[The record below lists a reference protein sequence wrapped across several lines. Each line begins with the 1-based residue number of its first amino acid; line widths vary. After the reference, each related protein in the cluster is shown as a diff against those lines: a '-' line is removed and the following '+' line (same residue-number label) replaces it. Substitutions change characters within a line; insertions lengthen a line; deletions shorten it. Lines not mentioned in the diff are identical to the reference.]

1 MIKPNKLVFI
11 FLINCIFLLKINILW
26 ASPADELSI
35 LLNKNNGFSGQFSQ
49 LVYDNK
55 SQLID
60 EASGDVVFK
69 KPHFFKWIY
78 QVPHQNQII
87 GDGETVYIYDPDL
100 SQVIMSRFSQSKSNN
115 PANIFFLNNL
125 EESFKVTKIL
135 IDDEVWYS
143 CESKSKDIDYQSI
156 EISFNKDKIKGMKVI
171 DGLQNKII
179 INFVNI
185 SYSTDIDEASF
196 LFNVPDNVEVIK
208 N

>member
-1 MIKPNKLVFI
+1 MLLFYLN
-11 FLINCIFLLKINILW
+11 INLLL
-26 ASPADELSI
+26 AAPADELSN
-35 LLNKNNGFSGQFSQ
+35 LLNKTIAFSGQFSQ
-49 LVYDNK
+49 SVYDNK
-55 SQLID
+55 SQLIE
-60 EASGDVVFK
+60 EANGEVVFK

-78 QVPHQNQII
+78 QAPHQNQII

-100 SQVIMSRFSQSKSNN
+100 SQVIMSKFSQSKNNN
-115 PANIFFLNNL
+115 PANIFFLNNI

-135 IDDEVWYS
+135 IDDEAWYR

-156 EISFNKDKIKGMKVI
+156 EISFNEDKIHGMRVV

-185 SYSTDIDEASF
+185 IQNPNIDEASF

>member
-1 MIKPNKLVFI
+1 VIRSLTFI
-11 FLINCIFLLKINILW
+11 LLFYLNINLLW
-26 ASPADELSI
+26 ASPADELST
-35 LLNKNNGFSGQFSQ
+35 LLNRTSAFSGQFSQ
-49 LVYDNK
+49 LVFDNK
-55 SQLID
+55 SQLIE

-78 QVPHQNQII
+78 QAPHQNQII
-87 GDGETVYIYDPDL
+87 GDGEIVYIYDPDL

-135 IDDEVWYS
+135 IDDEVWYR
-143 CESKSKDIDYQSI
+143 CESKLKDIDYQSI
-156 EISFNKDKIKGMKVI
+156 EISFNKDKIKAMKVI

>member
-1 MIKPNKLVFI
+1 MLLFYLN
-11 FLINCIFLLKINILW
+11 INLLW
-26 ASPADELSI
+26 ASPADKLSS
-35 LLNKNNGFSGQFSQ
+35 LLNKTIAFSGEFSQ
-49 LVYDNK
+49 SVYDNK
-55 SQLID
+55 SQLIE
-60 EASGDVVFK
+60 EANGKVVFK

-78 QVPHQNQII
+78 QAPHQNQII

-100 SQVIMSRFSQSKSNN
+100 SQVIMSKFSQSKSNN
-115 PANIFFLNNL
+115 PANIFFLNNI

-135 IDDEVWYS
+135 IEDETWYR

-156 EISFNKDKIKGMKVI
+156 EISFNEDKIKGMRVI

-185 SYSTDIDEASF
+185 SQNPNIDEASF

>member
-1 MIKPNKLVFI
+1 MIRSLTFI
-11 FLINCIFLLKINILW
+11 LLFYLNIHLLW
-26 ASPADELSI
+26 ASPADELST
-35 LLNKNNGFSGQFSQ
+35 LLNRTSAFSGQFSQ

-55 SQLID
+55 SQLIE

-78 QVPHQNQII
+78 QAPHQNQII
-87 GDGETVYIYDPDL
+87 GDGEIVYIYDPDL

-135 IDDEVWYS
+135 IDDEVWYR
-143 CESKSKDIDYQSI
+143 CESKLKDIDYQSI
-156 EISFNKDKIKGMKVI
+156 EISFNKDKIKAMKVI

-185 SYSTDIDEASF
+185 SYSADIDEASF

>member
-1 MIKPNKLVFI
+1 MIRSFTFSLLFYLN
-11 FLINCIFLLKINILW
+11 INLLW
-26 ASPADELSI
+26 ASPADELSS
-35 LLNKNNGFSGQFSQ
+35 LLNKTIAFSGQFSQ
-49 LVYDNK
+49 SVYDNK
-55 SQLID
+55 SQLIE
-60 EASGDVVFK
+60 EANGKVVFK

-78 QVPHQNQII
+78 QAPHQNQII

-100 SQVIMSRFSQSKSNN
+100 SQVIMSKFSQSKSNN
-115 PANIFFLNNL
+115 PANIFFLNNI
-125 EESFKVTKIL
+125 EESFKVTEIL
-135 IDDEVWYS
+135 DEDETWYR

-156 EISFNKDKIKGMKVI
+156 EISFNEDKIKGMRVI

-185 SYSTDIDEASF
+185 SQNPNIDEASF

>member
-1 MIKPNKLVFI
+1 VIRSFTFI
-11 FLINCIFLLKINILW
+11 LLLYLNINLLW

-35 LLNKNNGFSGQFSQ
+35 LLKKTIAFSGQFSQ
-49 LVYDNK
+49 SVYDNK
-55 SQLID
+55 SQLIE
-60 EASGDVVFK
+60 EANGKVVFK

-78 QVPHQNQII
+78 QEPHQNQII

-100 SQVIMSRFSQSKSNN
+100 SQVIMSKFSQSKSNN
-115 PANIFFLNNL
+115 PANIFFLNNI

-135 IDDEVWYS
+135 IEDETWYR

-156 EISFNKDKIKGMKVI
+156 EISFNEDKIQGMRVI

-185 SYSTDIDEASF
+185 SQNPNIDEASF

>member
-1 MIKPNKLVFI
+1 MIRSFT
-11 FLINCIFLLKINILW
+11 LILLFYLNINLLW
-26 ASPADELSI
+26 ASPADELST
-35 LLNKNNGFSGQFSQ
+35 LLNRTSAFSGQFSQ
-49 LVYDNK
+49 LVFDNK
-55 SQLID
+55 SQLIE

-78 QVPHQNQII
+78 QAPHQNQII
-87 GDGETVYIYDPDL
+87 GDGEIVYIYDPDL

-135 IDDEVWYS
+135 IDDEVWYR
-143 CESKSKDIDYQSI
+143 CKSKLKDIDYQSI
-156 EISFNKDKIKGMKVI
+156 EISFNKDKIKAMKVI

-185 SYSTDIDEASF
+185 SYSSDIDEASF

>member
-1 MIKPNKLVFI
+1 MLLFYLN
-11 FLINCIFLLKINILW
+11 INLLW
-26 ASPADELSI
+26 AAPADELSN
-35 LLNKNNGFSGQFSQ
+35 LLNKTIAFSGQFSQ
-49 LVYDNK
+49 SVYDNK
-55 SQLID
+55 SQLIE
-60 EASGDVVFK
+60 EANGEVVFK

-78 QVPHQNQII
+78 QAPHQNQII
-87 GDGETVYIYDPDL
+87 GDGEIVYIYDPDL

-135 IDDEVWYS
+135 IDDEVWYR
-143 CESKSKDIDYQSI
+143 CESKLKDIDYQSI
-156 EISFNKDKIKGMKVI
+156 EISFNKDKIKAMKVI

>member
-1 MIKPNKLVFI
+1 MIRSLTFI
-11 FLINCIFLLKINILW
+11 LLFYLNINLLW
-26 ASPADELSI
+26 ASPADELST
-35 LLNKNNGFSGQFSQ
+35 LLNRTSAFSGQFSQ
-49 LVYDNK
+49 LVFDNK
-55 SQLID
+55 SQLIE

-78 QVPHQNQII
+78 QAPHQNQII
-87 GDGETVYIYDPDL
+87 GDGEIVYIYDPDL

-135 IDDEVWYS
+135 IDDEVWYR
-143 CESKSKDIDYQSI
+143 CKSKLKDIDYQSI
-156 EISFNKDKIKGMKVI
+156 EISFNKDKIKAMKVI
-171 DGLQNKII
+171 DDLQNKII

>member
-1 MIKPNKLVFI
+1 MIRFFTFI
-11 FLINCIFLLKINILW
+11 LLFYLNINLLW
-26 ASPADELSI
+26 AAPADELSN
-35 LLNKNNGFSGQFSQ
+35 LLNKTIAFSGQFSQ
-49 LVYDNK
+49 SVYDNK
-55 SQLID
+55 SQLIE
-60 EASGDVVFK
+60 EANGEVVFK

-78 QVPHQNQII
+78 QAPHQNQII

-100 SQVIMSRFSQSKSNN
+100 SQVIMSKFSQSKNNN
-115 PANIFFLNNL
+115 PANIFFLNNI

-135 IDDEVWYS
+135 IEDEIWYR

-156 EISFNKDKIKGMKVI
+156 EISFNEDKIHGMRVV
-171 DGLQNKII
+171 DALQNKII

-185 SYSTDIDEASF
+185 IQNPNIDEASF

>member
-1 MIKPNKLVFI
+1 VIRSLTFI
-11 FLINCIFLLKINILW
+11 LLFYLNINLLW
-26 ASPADELSI
+26 ASPADELST
-35 LLNKNNGFSGQFSQ
+35 LLNRTSAFSGQFSQ
-49 LVYDNK
+49 LVFDNK
-55 SQLID
+55 SQLIE

-78 QVPHQNQII
+78 QAPHQNQII
-87 GDGETVYIYDPDL
+87 GDGEIVYIYDPDL

-135 IDDEVWYS
+135 IDDEVWYR
-143 CESKSKDIDYQSI
+143 CKSKLKDIDYQSI
-156 EISFNKDKIKGMKVI
+156 EISFNKDKIKAMKVI

>member
-1 MIKPNKLVFI
+1 MIRSFTFI
-11 FLINCIFLLKINILW
+11 LLFYLNINLLL
-26 ASPADELSI
+26 ASPADELSSF
-35 LLNKNNGFSGQFSQ
+35 LNKNSAFSGQFSQ

-55 SQLID
+55 SQLIE
-60 EASGDVVFK
+60 EANGKVVFK

-78 QVPHQNQII
+78 QAPHQNQII

-100 SQVIMSRFSQSKSNN
+100 SQVIMSKFSQSKSNN
-115 PANIFFLNNL
+115 PANIFFLNNI
-125 EESFKVTKIL
+125 EESFKVTKFL
-135 IDDEVWYS
+135 IEDETWYR

-156 EISFNKDKIKGMKVI
+156 EISFNEDKIHGMRVI
-171 DGLQNKII
+171 DGLQNMII

-185 SYSTDIDEASF
+185 SQNPNIDEASF

>member
-1 MIKPNKLVFI
+1 MIRSLTFI
-11 FLINCIFLLKINILW
+11 LLFYLNINLLW
-26 ASPADELSI
+26 ASPADELST
-35 LLNKNNGFSGQFSQ
+35 LLNRTSAFSGQFSQ
-49 LVYDNK
+49 LVFDNK
-55 SQLID
+55 SQLIE

-78 QVPHQNQII
+78 QAPHQNQII
-87 GDGETVYIYDPDL
+87 GDGEIVYIYDPDL

-135 IDDEVWYS
+135 IDDEVWYR
-143 CESKSKDIDYQSI
+143 CKSKLKDIDYQSI
-156 EISFNKDKIKGMKVI
+156 EISFNKDKIKAMKVI

>member
-1 MIKPNKLVFI
+1 VIRSLTFI
-11 FLINCIFLLKINILW
+11 LLFYLNINLLW
-26 ASPADELSI
+26 ASPADELST
-35 LLNKNNGFSGQFSQ
+35 LLNRTSAFSGQFSQ

-55 SQLID
+55 SQLIE

-78 QVPHQNQII
+78 QAPHQNQII
-87 GDGETVYIYDPDL
+87 GDGEIVYIYDPDL

-135 IDDEVWYS
+135 IDDEVWYR
-143 CESKSKDIDYQSI
+143 CESKLKDIDYQSI
-156 EISFNKDKIKGMKVI
+156 EISFNKDKIIKAMKVI
-171 DGLQNKII
+171 DGLRNKII

-185 SYSTDIDEASF
+185 SYSADIDEASF

>member
-1 MIKPNKLVFI
+1 MIRSLTFI
-11 FLINCIFLLKINILW
+11 LLFYLNINLLW
-26 ASPADELSI
+26 ASPADELST
-35 LLNKNNGFSGQFSQ
+35 LLNRTSAFSGQFSQ
-49 LVYDNK
+49 LVFDNK
-55 SQLID
+55 SQLIE

-78 QVPHQNQII
+78 QEPHQNQII
-87 GDGETVYIYDPDL
+87 GDGEIVYIYDPDL

-135 IDDEVWYS
+135 IDDEVWYR
-143 CESKSKDIDYQSI
+143 CKSKLKDIDYQSI
-156 EISFNKDKIKGMKVI
+156 EISFNKDKIKAMKVI

>member
-1 MIKPNKLVFI
+1 MIKSLTFI
-11 FLINCIFLLKINILW
+11 LFFNLNINLLW
-26 ASPADELSI
+26 ASPADELSTI
-35 LLNKNNGFSGQFSQ
+35 LNRTSAFSGQFSQ

-55 SQLID
+55 SQLIE

-78 QVPHQNQII
+78 QAPHQNQII

-156 EISFNKDKIKGMKVI
+156 EISFNKDKIKAMKVI

-185 SYSTDIDEASF
+185 SYSSDIDEASF

>member
-1 MIKPNKLVFI
+1 VIRSFTFI
-11 FLINCIFLLKINILW
+11 LIFYLNINLLW
-26 ASPADELSI
+26 AAPADELSS
-35 LLNKNNGFSGQFSQ
+35 LLNKTIAFSGEFSQ
-49 LVYDNK
+49 SVYDNK
-55 SQLID
+55 SQLIE
-60 EASGDVVFK
+60 EANGEVVFK

-78 QVPHQNQII
+78 QAPHQNQII

-100 SQVIMSRFSQSKSNN
+100 SQVIMSKFSQSKNNN
-115 PANIFFLNNL
+115 PANIFFLNNI

-135 IDDEVWYS
+135 IEDETWYR

-156 EISFNKDKIKGMKVI
+156 EISFNEDKIKGMRVV

-185 SYSTDIDEASF
+185 SQNPNIDEASF

>member
-1 MIKPNKLVFI
+1 MLLFYLN
-11 FLINCIFLLKINILW
+11 INLLS
-26 ASPADELSI
+26 AAPADELSN
-35 LLNKNNGFSGQFSQ
+35 LLNKTIAFSGQFSQ
-49 LVYDNK
+49 SVYDNK
-55 SQLID
+55 SQLIE
-60 EASGDVVFK
+60 EANGEVVFK

-78 QVPHQNQII
+78 QAPHQNQII

-100 SQVIMSRFSQSKSNN
+100 SQVIMSKFSQSKNNN
-115 PANIFFLNNL
+115 PANIFFLNNI

-135 IDDEVWYS
+135 IDDEVWYR
-143 CESKSKDIDYQSI
+143 CESKSKEIDYQSI
-156 EISFNKDKIKGMKVI
+156 EISFNDDKIHGMRVV

-185 SYSTDIDEASF
+185 IQNPNIDEASF